1 MDILFQPERLPPC
14 PFYFYSGMRDATAP
28 KHNCAA
34 HTDAL
39 LGAMGLLCDVREAC
53 SPEGYLPWDFFL
65 LNTARMERFVRKTLF
80 LLDKEKW
87 KQQKKGIM
95 L

>member
-14 PFYFYSGMRDATAP
+14 PFYFYSDMRDATAP

-39 LGAMGLLCDVREAC
+39 LGAMGFLCDVREAC
-53 SPEGYLPWDFFL
+53 SPESYLPWDFFL
-65 LNTARMERFVRKTLF
+65 LNTARMETFVRRPCFFWTKRSGNNR
-80 LLDKEKW
+80 
-87 KQQKKGIM
+87 KGG
-95 L
+95 